1 MGIVC
6 ETKEE
11 YTALKE
17 KAMMVKVILL
27 DKADLPPLTNPS
39 LFSKKRKKQ
48 FVEDMTE
55 YMEHPIEEIT
65 AKFNDV
71 VNETILAG
79 GADVSEY
86 PVYETPVKW
95 KPRQK

>member
-11 YTALKE
+11 YEALKE

-27 DKADLPPLTNPS
+27 DKGDHHPLTNPS
-39 LFSKKRKKQ
+39 AFSDRKKRA
-48 FVEDMTE
+48 FVKEMAE

-65 AKFNDV
+65 SQFNEV
-71 VNETILAG
+71 VNNTILAG
-79 GADVSEY
+79 GADVSDY
-86 PVYETPVKW
+86 PVYETPVK
-95 KPRQK
+95 